1 MHIVLAA
8 NPEADQPW
16 VADAVAAL
24 AQQTGATVA
33 VVSVD
38 ELELERYAAVPR
50 DVFAEQAEL
59 AATAAVERLAG
70 HGVTATRSVL
80 SGRAVDSILHFAQ
93 EQQADL
99 IVVGGSTRPALAAR
113 LLGSVPIALMEKS
126 PRPVM
131 IITNPA
137 LGAAT

>member
-38 ELELERYAAVPR
+38 ELELERLAAVPR
-50 DVFAEQAEL
+50 SVYLAQAEQA
-59 AATAAVERLAG
+59 ASAAVERLAT
-70 HGVTATRSVL
+70 HGVSATGNVL
-80 SGRAVDSILHFAQ
+80 SGRAVDRILGFAEQ
-93 EQQADL
+93 QQADL
-99 IVVGGSTRPALAAR
+99 IVVGASTRPALAAR
-113 LLGSVPIALMEKS
+113 LLGSVPITLMQRS
-126 PRPVM
+126 TRPVT
-131 IITNPA
+131 IVTHPA
-137 LGAAT
+137 GS

>member
-24 AQQTGATVA
+24 AKQTGATVA
-33 VVSVD
+33 VVGVD
-38 ELELERYAAVPR
+38 ELELERFAAVPR
-50 DVFAEQAEL
+50 EVFAEP
-59 AATAAVERLAG
+59 AAAAVSAAVERLAG
-70 HGVTATRSVL
+70 HDITATRSVL
-80 SGRAVDSILHFAQ
+80 SGRAVERILDFAQ

-131 IITNPA
+131 IVTHPA
-137 LGAAT
+137 GP

>member
-38 ELELERYAAVPR
+38 ELELERLAAVPR
-50 DVFAEQAEL
+50 EVFLAQAER
-59 AATAAVERLAG
+59 AATAAVERLST
-70 HGVTATRSVL
+70 HGVTSTRAVL
-80 SGRAVDSILHFAQ
+80 SGRAVDRILDFAQ

-113 LLGSVPIALMEKS
+113 LLGSVPITLMEKS

-131 IITNPA
+131 IITHPS
-137 LGAAT
+137 TT

>member
-8 NPEADQPW
+8 NPEAEQPW
-16 VADAVAAL
+16 VADAAAAL

-38 ELELERYAAVPR
+38 ELELERHAAVPR
-50 DVFAEQAEL
+50 AVFLEQAER
-59 AATAAVERLAG
+59 AATAALERLAG
-70 HGVTATRSVL
+70 HGVTATHSVR
-80 SGRAVDSILHFAQ
+80 SGRAVDGILDFAQ

-99 IVVGGSTRPALAAR
+99 IVVGASTRPALTAR
-113 LLGSVPIALMEKS
+113 LLGSVPITLMAKS

-131 IITNPA
+131 IVTNPSPA
-137 LGAAT
+137 

>member
-24 AQQTGATVA
+24 AKQTGATVA

-38 ELELERYAAVPR
+38 ELELERLASVPR
-50 DVFAEQAEL
+50 EVYLKQAEQ
-59 AATAAVERLAG
+59 AATAAVERLAT
-70 HGVTATRSVL
+70 HNVSATRSVL
-80 SGRAVDSILHFAQ
+80 SGRAVDRILDFTQ

-113 LLGSVPIALMEKS
+113 LLGSVPIALMSKS

-131 IITNPA
+131 IITHPA
-137 LGAAT
+137 

>member
-24 AQQTGATVA
+24 AQQTAATVA

-38 ELELERYAAVPR
+38 ELELERFAATPR
-50 DVFAEQAEL
+50 EVFLEQAER
-59 AATAAVERLAG
+59 AATAAVERLAS

-80 SGRAVDSILHFAQ
+80 SGRAVDRILDFAQ
-93 EQQADL
+93 AEQADM
-99 IVVGGSTRPALAAR
+99 IVVGGSTKPALAAR
-113 LLGSVPIALMEKS
+113 LLGSVPITLMAKS

-131 IITNPA
+131 IITNPSS
-137 LGAAT
+137 G